1 MVPAVP
7 GTHLLTAYVAIV
19 YGGAILAEDTKLP
32 LQSAPP
38 IAGLMLIVKADDQST
53 ARKFLEEEPYYKA
66 GVVRIRLI
74 LHGDLAN

>member
-38 IAGLMLIVKADDQST
+38 IAGLMLIVKADDGT
-53 ARKFLEEEPYYKA
+53 NICKV
-66 GVVRIRLI
+66 GW
-74 LHGDLAN
+74 H